1 MCDDHELTMI
11 IDILRNTRKRN
22 SKGKLVKV
30 HFISI
35 NVLVALCQNFRG

>member
-1 MCDDHELTMI
+1 MYDDPELTMI
-11 IDILRNTRKRN
+11 MNILRNTRKRN

-35 NVLVALCQNFRG
+35 NVLVMLCQNFRG